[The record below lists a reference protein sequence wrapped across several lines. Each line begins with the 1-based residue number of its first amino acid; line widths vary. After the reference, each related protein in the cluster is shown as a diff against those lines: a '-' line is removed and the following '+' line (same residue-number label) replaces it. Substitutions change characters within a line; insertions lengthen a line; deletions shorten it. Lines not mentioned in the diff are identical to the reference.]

1 MMSCHLVYTSD
12 LMELNRFVPHM
23 KQQGNRF
30 EEAGRDSEQIGISGR
45 GHDDRS
51 VGEEVWSW

>member
-1 MMSCHLVYTSD
+1 
-12 LMELNRFVPHM
+12 M
-23 KQQGNRF
+23 KQQVNRF
-30 EEAGRDSEQIGISGR
+30 EEAGRDSERIGISGR